1 MTGSLEAPPRTDTVP
16 ETRLPLLPPLARSRV
31 ALALTAAAALGR
43 FELQVCRDCGTVQ
56 YPPREACHRCL
67 SAKLDWKLQSGE
79 GELISAT
86 TLYHSH
92 SEFFRVRL
100 PWRLGMVRLDS
111 GPTVIAHLS
120 GNVPA
125 APTRVRVGVRLDR
138 AGLAALIA
146 FPPEATSTIASTT
159 MTSIVEDKV
168 LREMTSDPKLRKA
181 LVTDGKTAVGVALA
195 RACVAAGAAT
205 VWVGHAGSSKT
216 AALEEL
222 GGLERVTL
230 LPLDLTSPESV
241 EKAAAEIGTQVDIV
255 INNAE
260 FHGTQGDGVSH
271 GAVGT
276 HGVAGLHGVG
286 TAHAEMDVNYFG
298 LLRLAQELGAAMR
311 SRAANSASGV
321 LAWVNLLSIYAL
333 TSLPGHDTFCAS
345 KAAAYSLSQCLR
357 AELQPVGIRVVN
369 VFPGPVDAGWS
380 QGLSLPRISPDALAR
395 AIVKAL
401 QDGVEDVYPG
411 DVAAEWLA
419 RWRDNPKVLE
429 RELAM
434 SRSGG

>member
-1 MTGSLEAPPRTDTVP
+1 MTGSLEEPKRTDTVP
-16 ETRLPLLPPLARSRV
+16 QVGLPLLPPLARSRV

-67 SAKLDWKLQSGE
+67 SAELDWKLQSGE

-92 SEFFRVRL
+92 SEFFRERL
-100 PWRLGMVRLDS
+100 PWRLGLIWLDS
-111 GPTVIAHLS
+111 GPTVIAHLP
-120 GNVPA
+120 GDVPA

-146 FPPEATSTIASTT
+146 FPPEATTGTT
-159 MTSIVEDKV
+159 MTSIAEDKV

-181 LVTDGKTAVGVALA
+181 LVTDGNTAVGAALV
-195 RACVAAGAAT
+195 RACVAAGADT

-216 AALEEL
+216 ATLEEL

-230 LPLDLTSPESV
+230 LPLDLTSSESV
-241 EKAAAEIGTQVDIV
+241 EKAAAEIGAQVDIV
-255 INNAE
+255 INNGE
-260 FHGTQGDGVSH
+260 FHGAYGVGGTH

-276 HGVAGLHGVG
+276 HGVGLHGVG

-298 LLRLAQELGAAMR
+298 LLRLAQEFGPAMR
-311 SRAANSASGV
+311 SRLASSASGA

-380 QGLSLPRISPDALAR
+380 QGVSLPRISPDALAR

-401 QDGVEDVYPG
+401 QDGLEDVYPG

-419 RWRDNPKVLE
+419 RWRENPKVLE

>member
-1 MTGSLEAPPRTDTVP
+1 MTGSLEEPERTDTVP
-16 ETRLPLLPPLARSRV
+16 QTRLPLLPPLARSRV

-43 FELQVCRDCGTVQ
+43 FELQVCGDCGTVQ

-92 SEFFRVRL
+92 SEFFRERL
-100 PWRLGMVRLDS
+100 PWRLGMVRLDA
-111 GPTVIAHLS
+111 GPTGIAHLP
-120 GNVPA
+120 GDVPA

-146 FPPEATSTIASTT
+146 FPSEATSTIASTT

-195 RACVAAGAAT
+195 RACVAAGADT

-230 LPLDLTSPESV
+230 LPLDLTSSESV
-241 EKAAAEIGTQVDIV
+241 EKAAAEIGAQVDIV

-260 FHGTQGDGVSH
+260 FHGAYGVGGMH

-276 HGVAGLHGVG
+276 HGVGLHGVG
-286 TAHAEMDVNYFG
+286 TARAEMDVNYFG
-298 LLRLAQELGAAMR
+298 LLRLAQELSPAMR
-311 SRAANSASGV
+311 SRAANSASGA

-380 QGLSLPRISPDALAR
+380 QGVSLPRISPEALAR

>member
-1 MTGSLEAPPRTDTVP
+1 MTGFPEAHPRTDTVP
-16 ETRLPLLPPLARSRV
+16 EPRLPLLPPLARSHV

-43 FELQVCRDCGTVQ
+43 FELQMCRDCGTVQ

-67 SAKLDWKLQSGE
+67 SARLDWKLQSGE

-86 TLYHSH
+86 ILYHSH
-92 SEFFRVRL
+92 SEFFRERL
-100 PWRLGMVRLDS
+100 PWRLGMIRLDS

-120 GNVPA
+120 GDVPDP
-125 APTRVRVGVRLDR
+125 PTRVRVGVRLDR

-146 FPPEATSTIASTT
+146 FPPEATTGTT
-159 MTSIVEDKV
+159 MTSVAEDKV

-181 LVTDGKTAVGVALA
+181 LVTDGTTAVGVALA
-195 RACVAAGAAT
+195 RACVAAGADT
-205 VWVGHAGSSKT
+205 VWLGHAGSSKT

-222 GGLERVTL
+222 GALERVTL
-230 LPLDLTSPESV
+230 LPLDLTSTESV
-241 EKAAAEIGTQVDIV
+241 ERAVAQIGAQVDIV

-260 FHGTQGDGVSH
+260 FHGTYGAGASH
-271 GAVGT
+271 GVADT
-276 HGVAGLHGVG
+276 HGVAGMDGVG

-298 LLRLAQELGAAMR
+298 LLRLAQRLGPAMR
-311 SRAANSASGV
+311 ARAAHSASGA
-321 LAWVNLLSIYAL
+321 LAWVNLHSIYAL

-357 AELQPVGIRVVN
+357 AQLQPAGIRVVN

-380 QGLSLPRISPDALAR
+380 RAVSLPKITPDALAR

-401 QDGVEDVYPG
+401 QDGIEDVYPG

-419 RWRDNPKVLE
+419 RWRENPKVLE

-434 SRSGG
+434 SLGRVS

>member
-1 MTGSLEAPPRTDTVP
+1 MTGSLEAPRRTDTVP

-67 SAKLDWKLQSGE
+67 SARLDWKLQSGE

-92 SEFFRVRL
+92 SEFFRERL
-100 PWRLGMVRLDS
+100 PWRLGMIRLDS
-111 GPTVIAHLS
+111 GPTVIAHLL
-120 GNVPA
+120 GDVPA

-146 FPPEATSTIASTT
+146 FPPEATSATASTT
-159 MTSIVEDKV
+159 MTSILEDKV
-168 LREMTSDPKLRKA
+168 LREMTSDPKLRKV

-195 RACVAAGAAT
+195 RACVAAGADT

-216 AALEEL
+216 AALQEL

-230 LPLDLTSPESV
+230 LPLDLTSSESV
-241 EKAAAEIGTQVDIV
+241 EQAAAEIGAQVDIV

-260 FHGTQGDGVSH
+260 FHGMYGGGASH
-271 GAVGT
+271 GA
-276 HGVAGLHGVG
+276 AGLHGVG

-298 LLRLAQELGAAMR
+298 LLRLSQELGPAMR
-311 SRAANSASGV
+311 SRAANSASGA

-345 KAAAYSLSQCLR
+345 IAAAYSLSQCLR
-357 AELQPVGIRVVN
+357 AQLQPVGIRVVN

-380 QGLSLPRISPDALAR
+380 QAVSLPKIGPDALAR

-401 QDGVEDVYPG
+401 QDGVEDIYPG

-419 RWRDNPKVLE
+419 RWRENPKVLE

>member
-1 MTGSLEAPPRTDTVP
+1 MTGSLEAPERTGTVP

-92 SEFFRVRL
+92 SEFFRERL

-111 GPTVIAHLS
+111 GPTVIAHLP
-120 GNVPA
+120 GDVPA

-146 FPPEATSTIASTT
+146 FPPEATSTIASTI
-159 MTSIVEDKV
+159 MT
-168 LREMTSDPKLRKA
+168 EMTSDPKLRKA
-181 LVTDGKTAVGVALA
+181 LVTDGTTAVGVALA

-241 EKAAAEIGTQVDIV
+241 EKAAAEIGAQVDIV

-260 FHGTQGDGVSH
+260 LHGMRGGGASHDAAGAQG
-271 GAVGT
+271 A
-276 HGVAGLHGVG
+276 AGLHDVG
-286 TAHAEMDVNYFG
+286 TAHAEMDINYFG
-298 LLRLAQELGAAMR
+298 LLRLAQEFGPALR
-311 SRAANSASGV
+311 SRAANCPSGMS
-321 LAWVNLLSIYAL
+321 AWVNLLSIYAL

-357 AELQPVGIRVVN
+357 AQLQPAGIRVVN

-380 QGLSLPRISPDALAR
+380 QGVSLPRIAPDALAR

-419 RWRDNPKVLE
+419 RWLENPKVLE

-434 SRSGG
+434 SRPGG

>member
-1 MTGSLEAPPRTDTVP
+1 MTGSLEEPERTDTVP
-16 ETRLPLLPPLARSRV
+16 QTRLPLLPPLARSRV

-67 SAKLDWKLQSGE
+67 SATLDWKLQSGE

-92 SEFFRVRL
+92 SEFFRERL
-100 PWRLGMVRLDS
+100 PWRLGMVRLDA
-111 GPTVIAHLS
+111 GPTVIAHLP
-120 GNVPA
+120 GDVPA

-146 FPPEATSTIASTT
+146 FPSEATSTIASTT

-195 RACVAAGAAT
+195 RACVAAGADT

-216 AALEEL
+216 ATLEEL
-222 GGLERVTL
+222 SGLERVTL
-230 LPLDLTSPESV
+230 LPLDLASSESV
-241 EKAAAEIGTQVDIV
+241 EKAAAEIGAQVDIV

-260 FHGTQGDGVSH
+260 FHGAYGVGGMH

-276 HGVAGLHGVG
+276 DGVGLHGVG
-286 TAHAEMDVNYFG
+286 TARAEMDINYFG
-298 LLRLAQELGAAMR
+298 LLRLAQEFGPAMR
-311 SRAANSASGV
+311 SRVANSPSGAS
-321 LAWVNLLSIYAL
+321 AWVNLLSIYAL

-380 QGLSLPRISPDALAR
+380 QGVSLPRISPEALAR

>member
-1 MTGSLEAPPRTDTVP
+1 MTGSPEAPPRTDTVP
-16 ETRLPLLPPLARSRV
+16 ESRLPLLPPLARSRV

-67 SAKLDWKLQSGE
+67 SARLDWKLQSGA

-92 SEFFRVRL
+92 SEFFRERL

-111 GPTVIAHLS
+111 GPTVIVHLP
-120 GNVPA
+120 GDVPDPPA
-125 APTRVRVGVRLDR
+125 RVRVGVRLDR

-146 FPPEATSTIASTT
+146 FPPEATTGTT
-159 MTSIVEDKV
+159 MTSIAEDKV
-168 LREMTSDPKLRKA
+168 LREMTCDPKLRKA
-181 LVTDGKTAVGVALA
+181 LVTDGTTAVGVALT
-195 RACVAAGAAT
+195 RACVAAGADT
-205 VWVGHAGSSKT
+205 VWVGHAGSSNT

-222 GGLERVTL
+222 GALERVTL
-230 LPLDLTSPESV
+230 LPLDLTSSESV
-241 EKAAAEIGTQVDIV
+241 EQAAAQIGAQVDIV

-260 FHGTQGDGVSH
+260 FHGTYGAGASH
-271 GAVGT
+271 GVADT
-276 HGVAGLHGVG
+276 HGVAGVEGAG

-298 LLRLAQELGAAMR
+298 LLRLARQLGPAMR
-311 SRAANSASGV
+311 SRAAKSASGA
-321 LAWVNLLSIYAL
+321 LAWVNLHSIYAL

-357 AELQPVGIRVVN
+357 AQLQPAGIRVVN

-380 QGLSLPRISPDALAR
+380 RIVSLPKITPDALAR

-401 QDGVEDVYPG
+401 QDGIEDVYPG

-419 RWRDNPKVLE
+419 RWRENPKVLE

-434 SRSGG
+434 SQPGG

>member
-1 MTGSLEAPPRTDTVP
+1 
-16 ETRLPLLPPLARSRV
+16 
-31 ALALTAAAALGR
+31 
-43 FELQVCRDCGTVQ
+43 
-56 YPPREACHRCL
+56 
-67 SAKLDWKLQSGE
+67 
-79 GELISAT
+79 
-86 TLYHSH
+86 
-92 SEFFRVRL
+92 
-100 PWRLGMVRLDS
+100 MVRLDS
-111 GPTVIAHLS
+111 GHTVIAHLP
-120 GNVPA
+120 GDVPA

-146 FPPEATSTIASTT
+146 FLPEATSAIASTI
-159 MTSIVEDKV
+159 MT
-168 LREMTSDPKLRKA
+168 EMTSDPKLRKV
-181 LVTDGKTAVGVALA
+181 LVTDGTTAVGMALA

-222 GGLERVTL
+222 GSLERVTL

-241 EKAAAEIGTQVDIV
+241 EKAAAEIGAQVDIV

-260 FHGTQGDGVSH
+260 LHGTQGGGASHDAAGAH
-271 GAVGT
+271 GA
-276 HGVAGLHGVG
+276 ADLHGVG

-298 LLRLAQELGAAMR
+298 LLRLAQEFGPAMR
-311 SRAANSASGV
+311 SRVANSPSGAS
-321 LAWVNLLSIYAL
+321 AWVNLLSIYAL

-357 AELQPVGIRVVN
+357 AQLQPAGIRVVN

-380 QGLSLPRISPDALAR
+380 QGVSLPRIAPDALAR

-434 SRSGG
+434 SRPGG

>member
-1 MTGSLEAPPRTDTVP
+1 MTAGTVP

-31 ALALTAAAALGR
+31 ALGLTAAAALGR

-92 SEFFRVRL
+92 SEFFRERL

-111 GPTVIAHLS
+111 GPTVIVHLP
-120 GNVPA
+120 GDVPA

-146 FPPEATSTIASTT
+146 FPPEETSTIASTI
-159 MTSIVEDKV
+159 MT
-168 LREMTSDPKLRKA
+168 EMTSDPKLRKV
-181 LVTDGKTAVGVALA
+181 LVTDGTTAVGMGLA

-222 GGLERVTL
+222 GGLERVSL
-230 LPLDLTSPESV
+230 LPLDLTSSESV
-241 EKAAAEIGTQVDIV
+241 EQAAVQIGAQVDIV

-260 FHGTQGDGVSH
+260 FHGTQEG
-271 GAVGT
+271 GAL
-276 HGVAGLHGVG
+276 HDAAGARGAARLHGVG
-286 TAHAEMDVNYFG
+286 TAHAEMDINYFG
-298 LLRLAQELGAAMR
+298 LLRLVQELGPAMR
-311 SRAANSASGV
+311 SRAANSPSGM
-321 LAWVNLLSIYAL
+321 LAWVNLHSIYAL
-333 TSLPGHDTFCAS
+333 TSLPGHETFCAS

-380 QGLSLPRISPDALAR
+380 RVVSLPKIAPDALAR

-401 QDGVEDVYPG
+401 QDGLEDVYPG
-411 DVAAEWLA
+411 DVATEWLA
-419 RWRDNPKVLE
+419 RWRENPKVLE

>member
-1 MTGSLEAPPRTDTVP
+1 MTGSLDAPQRTDTVP
-16 ETRLPLLPPLARSRV
+16 EARLPLLPPLARSRV

-67 SAKLDWKLQSGE
+67 SAQLDWKLQSGE

-92 SEFFRVRL
+92 SEFFRERL

-111 GPTVIAHLS
+111 GPTLIAHLP
-120 GNVPA
+120 GDVPDP
-125 APTRVRVGVRLDR
+125 PTRVRVGVRLDR

-146 FPPEATSTIASTT
+146 FPPEATSTIASTI
-159 MTSIVEDKV
+159 MA
-168 LREMTSDPKLRKA
+168 EMTSDPKLRKV
-181 LVTDGKTAVGVALA
+181 LVTDGTTTIGVALA
-195 RACVAAGAAT
+195 RACVAAGANT
-205 VWVGHAGSSKT
+205 VWVGHTGSAKT

-230 LPLDLTSPESV
+230 LPLDVTSSESV
-241 EKAAAEIGTQVDIV
+241 EQAAAEIGAQVDIV

-260 FHGTQGDGVSH
+260 FHGTY
-271 GAVGT
+271 
-276 HGVAGLHGVG
+276 GVAGLHGMG

-298 LLRLAQELGAAMR
+298 LLRLAQHLGPVMR
-311 SRAANSASGV
+311 SRAANSTSGA
-321 LAWVNLLSIYAL
+321 LAWVNLHSIYAL

-345 KAAAYSLSQCLR
+345 IAAAYSLSQCLR
-357 AELQPVGIRVVN
+357 AQLQPVGIRVVN

-380 QGLSLPRISPDALAR
+380 RAVPLPKIAPDALAR

-401 QDGVEDVYPG
+401 QDGLEDVYPG

-419 RWRDNPKVLE
+419 RWRENPKVLE

-434 SRSGG
+434 SRPGG

>member
-1 MTGSLEAPPRTDTVP
+1 MTGSLETPRRTDNVP

-92 SEFFRVRL
+92 SEFFRERL

-111 GPTVIAHLS
+111 GPTVIAHLP
-120 GNVPA
+120 GDVPVG
-125 APTRVRVGVRLDR
+125 PTRVRVGVRLDR

-146 FPPEATSTIASTT
+146 FPPEATSTIASTI
-159 MTSIVEDKV
+159 MT
-168 LREMTSDPKLRKA
+168 EMTSDPKLRKV
-181 LVTDGKTAVGVALA
+181 LVTEGTTAVGVALA

-216 AALEEL
+216 VEEL
-222 GGLERVTL
+222 GGLERLTL
-230 LPLDLTSPESV
+230 LPLDLTSSESV
-241 EKAAAEIGTQVDIV
+241 EHVAAEIGTQVDIV

-260 FHGTQGDGVSH
+260 FHGTQGGGASH
-271 GAVGT
+271 EAAGARGA
-276 HGVAGLHGVG
+276 AGLHGVE
-286 TAHAEMDVNYFG
+286 TAHAEMDINYFG
-298 LLRLAQELGAAMR
+298 LLRLVQELGPAMR
-311 SRAANSASGV
+311 SRAANSPSGM
-321 LAWVNLLSIYAL
+321 LAWVNLHSIYAL
-333 TSLPGHDTFCAS
+333 TSLPGHETFCAS

-380 QGLSLPRISPDALAR
+380 RAVPLPKIAPDALAR
-395 AIVKAL
+395 AIVRAL

-411 DVAAEWLA
+411 DVATEWLA
-419 RWRDNPKVLE
+419 RWRENPKVLE

-434 SRSGG
+434 SRTGG

>member
-1 MTGSLEAPPRTDTVP
+1 MTGSREESKRTDTVP
-16 ETRLPLLPPLARSRV
+16 QNRLPLLPPLARSRV

-92 SEFFRVRL
+92 SEFFRERL

-111 GPTVIAHLS
+111 GPTVIAHLP
-120 GNVPA
+120 GDVPA

-146 FPPEATSTIASTT
+146 FLPEATSATVGTT
-159 MTSIVEDKV
+159 MTSIAEDKV
-168 LREMTSDPKLRKA
+168 LREMTSDPNLGKA
-181 LVTDGKTAVGVALA
+181 LVTDGTTAVGAALA

-230 LPLDLTSPESV
+230 LPLDLTSSESV
-241 EKAAAEIGTQVDIV
+241 EKVAAEIGAQVDIV

-260 FHGTQGDGVSH
+260 FHGTRGGAGAQG
-271 GAVGT
+271 A
-276 HGVAGLHGVG
+276 AGLHDVG
-286 TAHAEMDVNYFG
+286 TAHAEMDINYFG
-298 LLRLAQELGAAMR
+298 LLRLAQELGPALR
-311 SRAANSASGV
+311 SRAANRPSGMS
-321 LAWVNLLSIYAL
+321 AWVNLLSIYAL

-380 QGLSLPRISPDALAR
+380 RAVSLPRIAPDALAR

>member
-1 MTGSLEAPPRTDTVP
+1 MTGSLEEPERTDTVP
-16 ETRLPLLPPLARSRV
+16 QTRLPLLPPLARSRV

-92 SEFFRVRL
+92 SEFFRERL
-100 PWRLGMVRLDS
+100 PWRLGMVRLDA

-120 GNVPA
+120 GDVPA

-138 AGLAALIA
+138 AGLAALIV
-146 FPPEATSTIASTT
+146 FPPETTTGTT
-159 MTSIVEDKV
+159 MTSIAEDKV

-181 LVTDGKTAVGVALA
+181 LVTDGRTAVGVALA
-195 RACVAAGAAT
+195 RACVAAGADI

-216 AALEEL
+216 ATLEEL

-230 LPLDLTSPESV
+230 LPLDLASSESV
-241 EKAAAEIGTQVDIV
+241 EKAAAEIGAQVDIV

-260 FHGTQGDGVSH
+260 FHGAYGVGGMH

-276 HGVAGLHGVG
+276 DGVGLHGVG
-286 TAHAEMDVNYFG
+286 TARAEMDVNYFG
-298 LLRLAQELGAAMR
+298 LLRLAQEFGPAMR
-311 SRAANSASGV
+311 SRAANSASGA

-345 KAAAYSLSQCLR
+345 KAAAYALSQCLR

-380 QGLSLPRISPDALAR
+380 QGVSLPRISPEALAR

>member
-1 MTGSLEAPPRTDTVP
+1 MTGSLEAPQRTDTVP
-16 ETRLPLLPPLARSRV
+16 ETRLPLLPPSARSRV

-92 SEFFRVRL
+92 SEFFRQRL

-111 GPTVIAHLS
+111 GPTVIAHLP
-120 GNVPA
+120 GDVPA

-159 MTSIVEDKV
+159 MTSIVEDKM

-181 LVTDGKTAVGVALA
+181 LVADGKTAVGVALA
-195 RACVAAGAAT
+195 RACIAAGADT

-230 LPLDLTSPESV
+230 LPLDLTRSESV
-241 EKAAAEIGTQVDIV
+241 EKAAAEIGAQVDIV

-260 FHGTQGDGVSH
+260 FHGTQGASHEAAGAH
-271 GAVGT
+271 GA
-276 HGVAGLHGVG
+276 AGLHGVG
-286 TAHAEMDVNYFG
+286 TAQAEMDVNYFG
-298 LLRLAQELGAAMR
+298 LLRLAQEFGPAMR
-311 SRAANSASGV
+311 SRVASNPSGAS
-321 LAWVNLLSIYAL
+321 AWVNLLSIYAL

-380 QGLSLPRISPDALAR
+380 QGVSLPRISPEALAR

-429 RELAM
+429 RELAT